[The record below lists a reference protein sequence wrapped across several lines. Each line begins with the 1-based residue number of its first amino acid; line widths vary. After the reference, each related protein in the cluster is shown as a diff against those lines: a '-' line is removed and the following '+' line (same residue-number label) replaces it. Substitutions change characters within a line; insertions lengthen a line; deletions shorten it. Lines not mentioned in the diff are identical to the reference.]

1 MFCLKNEELTLEIA
15 SYGAEMKSLK
25 DNQTGQ
31 EYLWDA
37 DPAFWKRTSPVL
49 FPLVGNYRDKESIYE
64 GETYTMTQ
72 HGFARDM
79 DFTVTKEA
87 ENEIWFELHETQE
100 TKEKYPFDFC
110 LSIGYRLE
118 GRTVKVIWKV
128 ENTNEK
134 TMYFSIG
141 GHPAFVCP
149 ISGKGKQTDYRL
161 RFDAKGS
168 VVSSLI
174 GEGGLLTEEKVTYQ
188 LENGEMQIA
197 EDLFSRDALVIEN
210 DQAHNV
216 SLIDPEGNAY
226 VTVAFDAP
234 LFGIWAPK
242 GGKAPFVCIEPWYGR
257 CDRADFNKKLEER
270 EWGNELEPGEIFEK
284 SYTITVG

>member
-1 MFCLKNEELTLEIA
+1 MSE
-15 SYGAEMKSLK
+15 
-25 DNQTGQ
+25 
-31 EYLWDA
+31 
-37 DPAFWKRTSPVL
+37 
-49 FPLVGNYRDKESIYE
+49 
-64 GETYTMTQ
+64 

-79 DFTVTKEA
+79 EFAVTDEA
-87 ENEIWFELHETQE
+87 LNDLWFELHETPE

-118 GRTVKVIWKV
+118 GRSVKVMWKV

-161 RFDAKGS
+161 RFDAEGP

-174 GEGGLLTEEKVTYQ
+174 GEGGLLTEEKATYQ

-216 SLIDPEGNAY
+216 SLVDPEGNAY

-257 CDRADFNKKLEER
+257 CDRADFSKKLEER
-270 EWGNELEPGEIFEK
+270 EWGNVLEPGKIFEK

>member
-15 SYGAEMKSLK
+15 SHGAEMRSLK

-64 GETYTMTQ
+64 GKTYSMSQ

-79 DFTVTKEA
+79 DFTVTEEA
-87 ENEIWFELHETQE
+87 ENEIWFELHETPE

-118 GRTVKVIWKV
+118 GRSVKVMWKV

-161 RFDAKGS
+161 RFDAEGP

-174 GEGGLLTEEKVTYQ
+174 GEGGLLTEEKAEYQ

-216 SLIDPEGNAY
+216 ALVDPEGNAY
-226 VTVAFDAP
+226 VTVEFDAP
-234 LFGIWAPK
+234 LFRIWAPK

-257 CDRADFNKKLEER
+257 CDRADFSKKLEER
-270 EWGNELEPGEIFEK
+270 EWGNMLEPGRIFEK

>member
-1 MFCLKNEELTLEIA
+1 MYQLKNEALTLEIDA
-15 SYGAEMKSLK
+15 HGAEMKSLK

-31 EYLWDA
+31 EYLWDG

-49 FPLVGNYRDKESIYE
+49 FPLVGNYRDKESVYQ
-64 GETYTMTQ
+64 GKTYTMSQ

-79 DFTVTKEA
+79 DFSVTEEKDQ
-87 ENEIWFELHETQE
+87 EIWFALQETPE
-100 TKEKYPFDFC
+100 TKEKYPFDFK

-118 GRTVKVIWKV
+118 NRTVQVIWKV
-128 ENTNEK
+128 ENTNRE

-149 ISGKGKQTDYRL
+149 VPGKGKQTEYAL
-161 RFDAKGS
+161 RFDTEGP

-174 GEGGLLTEEKVTYQ
+174 GEGGLLTEEKVEYPLTDQ
-188 LENGEMQIA
+188 KLQIA
-197 EDLFSRDALVIEN
+197 EDLFARDALVIEQ
-210 DQAHNV
+210 DQAHKV
-216 SLIDPEGNAY
+216 SLVDPTGNAY
-226 VTVAFDAP
+226 VTVRFDAP

-257 CDRADFNKKLEER
+257 CDRAGIPQRRHCGGRSQKYS
-270 EWGNELEPGEIFEK
+270 EPGC
-284 SYTITVG
+284 G

>member
-1 MFCLKNEELTLEIA
+1 MYQLKNEALTLEIDA
-15 SYGAEMKSLK
+15 HGAEMKSLK

-31 EYLWDA
+31 EYLWDG

-49 FPLVGNYRDKESIYE
+49 FPLVGNYRDKESVYQ
-64 GETYTMTQ
+64 GKTYTMSQ

-79 DFTVTKEA
+79 DFSVTEEKDQ
-87 ENEIWFELHETQE
+87 EIWFALQETPE
-100 TKEKYPFDFC
+100 TKEKYPFDFK

-118 GRTVKVIWKV
+118 NRTVQVIWKV
-128 ENTNEK
+128 ENTNRE

-149 ISGKGKQTDYRL
+149 VPGKGKQTEYAL
-161 RFDAKGS
+161 RFDTEGP

-174 GEGGLLTEEKVTYQ
+174 GEGGLLTEEKVEYPLTDQ
-188 LENGEMQIA
+188 KLQIA
-197 EDLFSRDALVIEN
+197 EDLFARDALVIEQ
-210 DQAHNV
+210 DQAHEV
-216 SLIDPEGNAY
+216 SLVDPTGNAY
-226 VTVAFDAP
+226 VTVRFDAP

-257 CDRADFNKKLEER
+257 CDRADFSKKLEER
-270 EWGNELEPGEIFEK
+270 EWGNTLEAGGIFEK
-284 SYTITVG
+284 SYTITVA

>member
-1 MFCLKNEELTLEIA
+1 M
-15 SYGAEMKSLK
+15 
-25 DNQTGQ
+25 
-31 EYLWDA
+31 
-37 DPAFWKRTSPVL
+37 
-49 FPLVGNYRDKESIYE
+49 
-64 GETYTMTQ
+64 
-72 HGFARDM
+72 
-79 DFTVTKEA
+79 
-87 ENEIWFELHETQE
+87 
-100 TKEKYPFDFC
+100 
-110 LSIGYRLE
+110 
-118 GRTVKVIWKV
+118 WKV

-161 RFDAKGS
+161 RFDAEGP

-174 GEGGLLTEEKVTYQ
+174 GEGSLLTEEKAEYQ

-216 SLIDPEGNAY
+216 ALVDPEGNAY
-226 VTVAFDAP
+226 VTVEFDAP

-257 CDRADFNKKLEER
+257 CDRADFSKKLEER
-270 EWGNELEPGEIFEK
+270 EWGNMLEPGRIFEK

>member
-1 MFCLKNEELTLEIA
+1 MYQLKNEALTLEIDA
-15 SYGAEMKSLK
+15 HGAEMKSLK

-31 EYLWDA
+31 EYLWDG

-49 FPLVGNYRDKESIYE
+49 FPLVGNYRDKESVYQ
-64 GETYTMTQ
+64 GKTYTMSQ

-79 DFTVTKEA
+79 DFSVTEEKDQ
-87 ENEIWFELHETQE
+87 EIWFALQETPE
-100 TKEKYPFDFC
+100 TKEKYPFDFK

-118 GRTVKVIWKV
+118 NRTVQVIWKV
-128 ENTNEK
+128 ENTNRE

-149 ISGKGKQTDYRL
+149 VPGKGKQTEYAL
-161 RFDAKGS
+161 RFDTEGP

-174 GEGGLLTEEKVTYQ
+174 GEGGLLTEEKVEYPLTDQ
-188 LENGEMQIA
+188 KLQIA
-197 EDLFSRDALVIEN
+197 EDLFARDALVIEQ
-210 DQAHNV
+210 DQAHKV
-216 SLIDPEGNAY
+216 SLVDPTGNAY
-226 VTVAFDAP
+226 VTVRFDAP

-257 CDRADFNKKLEER
+257 CDRADFSKKLEER
-270 EWGNELEPGEIFEK
+270 EWGNTLEAGGIFEK
-284 SYTITVG
+284 SYTITVA